1 MLTQEPVSSITL
13 IGELNKAK
21 QEIAILK
28 QRLEVESRHT
38 YDGIYCR
45 DETIKLQDERLKRQE
60 KIIRKLR
67 KALRSIACTKKT
79 CDCGL
84 FRVNGMTCVFGKARS
99 VLEEKE

>member
-28 QRLEVESRHT
+28 QRLEIDPRHT
-38 YDGIYCR
+38 YDGIRCR

-60 KIIRKLR
+60 RLIKKLR
-67 KALRSIACTKKT
+67 KTLRSIACTKSD
-79 CDCGL
+79 CECGL
-84 FRVNGMTCVFGKARS
+84 LSVYGTTCVFGKARAA
-99 VLEEKE
+99 LGEKE